1 MTQQSEDRLDRIERN
16 LDQTAEQQKI
26 TERAIAN
33 FSKEVTRSHL
43 QIHNHMDRI
52 NKEANEGLNQTRELI
67 ANNARQI
74 AETDKQIANN
84 ALQSAKT
91 DQQIAQLS
99 QEISLLRAAVQSH
112 VSEPTPPAHSD

>member
-33 FSKEVTRSHL
+33 FSKEVTRSHI

-52 NKEANEGLNQTRELI
+52 NNEANEGLNQTRELI
-67 ANNARQI
+67 ANNAKQI
-74 AETDKQIANN
+74 AETGKQIERTDKQIA
-84 ALQSAKT
+84 
-91 DQQIAQLS
+91 QLTH
-99 QEISLLRAAVQSH
+99 EISLLRAAVQSH

>member
-33 FSKEVTRSHL
+33 FSKEVTRSHI

-67 ANNARQI
+67 ANNAQ
-74 AETDKQIANN
+74 
-84 ALQSAKT
+84 QSAKT